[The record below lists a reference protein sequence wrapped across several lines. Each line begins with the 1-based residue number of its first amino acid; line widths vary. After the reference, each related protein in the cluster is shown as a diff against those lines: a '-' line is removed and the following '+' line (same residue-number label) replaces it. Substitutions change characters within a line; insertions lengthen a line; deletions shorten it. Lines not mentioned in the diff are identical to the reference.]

1 MRLNQ
6 VSVPCTNVAH
16 SVEFYTKLG
25 LIQIVASDHYDL
37 QARSPARTSP
47 RPVRRTGSPAPRSRR
62 SQVLGRSRQ
71 RSHSKSD
78 SIRVELA
85 GCVGLRQSGWAG
97 VRLSGLGNGLG
108 CCRSA
113 RLTVGQNLLADRVDG
128 CHERND
134 GEHRNDGLDVPL
146 RGLRAGPI
154 LSPNTARCL
163 LPRCQDGCQA
173 QRSRH
178 RRASTRELPTGQR
191 DSRLRRRHTE
201 RRCSPATA
209 RRWRGRSPLRR
220 GGDAAA
226 PAMTGVQRGPQRA
239 NPRRQC
245 QSNSPPRRRPS

>member
-134 GEHRNDGLDVPL
+134 GEHRNDGLDV
-146 RGLRAGPI
+146 RASRAGQEE
-154 LSPNTARCL
+154 SARCQEDVK
-163 LPRCQDGCQA
+163 RSGRDTDVRRKGASDG
-173 QRSRH
+173 H
-178 RRASTRELPTGQR
+178 
-191 DSRLRRRHTE
+191 
-201 RRCSPATA
+201 ATA
-209 RRWRGRSPLRR
+209 G
-220 GGDAAA
+220 
-226 PAMTGVQRGPQRA
+226 
-239 NPRRQC
+239 
-245 QSNSPPRRRPS
+245 